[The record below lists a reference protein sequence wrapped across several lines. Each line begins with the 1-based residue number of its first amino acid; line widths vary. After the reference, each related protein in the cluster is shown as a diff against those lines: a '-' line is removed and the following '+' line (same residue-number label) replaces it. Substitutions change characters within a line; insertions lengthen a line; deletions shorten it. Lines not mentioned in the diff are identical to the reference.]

1 MQWGPIDW
9 AVHPSEANS
18 TQSTVQVVAAI
29 PARYASKRLPG
40 KPLLEI
46 AGVTLIERVYRQVER
61 ARGISEVIVLTDDSR
76 IADAVLGFGGR
87 VMMTPEDL
95 ASGSDRVAYAARD
108 WGAKVI
114 LNVQGDEPLI
124 APEALS
130 RLAKHLVENPDDDVA
145 TLAAPATPEDFD
157 NPDVVKVVSDTNGRA
172 LYFSRAGIPYA
183 RASRGGQLTRPQRGY
198 RSQRGYQS
206 QRHIGVYGY
215 QRKALLEIA
224 ATPQTPLE
232 LAESLE
238 QLRMLE
244 SGFSIRV
251 LSVAKAWPGVDTITD
266 SRRVEAYLAEHGDPL
281 AGRRAIPTSRADS

>member
-1 MQWGPIDW
+1 MQVI
-9 AVHPSEANS
+9 
-18 TQSTVQVVAAI
+18 AAI
-29 PARYASKRLPG
+29 PARYASTRLPG

-46 AGVTLIERVYRQVER
+46 AGITLIERVYRQVER
-61 ARGISEVIVLTDDSR
+61 ARGISEAIVLTDDSR

-95 ASGSDRVAYAARD
+95 ASGTDRVAYAAREWD
-108 WGAKVI
+108 AKVI

-130 RLAKHLVENPDDDVA
+130 RLATHLIENPDDDVA
-145 TLAAPATPEDFD
+145 TLAAPAAPGDFD
-157 NPDVVKVVSDTNGRA
+157 DPDVVKVVSDTNGRA
-172 LYFSRAGIPYA
+172 LYFSRAGIPYFRGA
-183 RASRGGQLTRPQRGY
+183 RGGQVGQTRRGH

-224 ATPQTPLE
+224 SVPQTPLE

-251 LSVAKAWPGVDTITD
+251 LSVAKAWLGVDTITD
-266 SRRVEAYLAEHGDPL
+266 LRDVEAYLAEHGDPL
-281 AGRRAIPTSRADS
+281 AGRRATPSSRTDS

>member
-1 MQWGPIDW
+1 M
-9 AVHPSEANS
+9 HPAEANS

-61 ARGISEVIVLTDDSR
+61 ARGISETIVLTDDSR

-87 VMMTPEDL
+87 VLMTPGDL

-108 WGAKVI
+108 WDSKVI

-124 APEALS
+124 APEVLS

-183 RASRGGQLTRPQRGY
+183 HASRGGQLTRP
-198 RSQRGYQS
+198 QRGYQS

-251 LSVAKAWPGVDTITD
+251 LSVAKAWPGVDTIKD

-281 AGRRAIPTSRADS
+281 AGRRATPTSRADS

>member
-1 MQWGPIDW
+1 MQVI
-9 AVHPSEANS
+9 
-18 TQSTVQVVAAI
+18 AAI
-29 PARYASKRLPG
+29 PARYASTRLPG

-46 AGVTLIERVYRQVER
+46 AGITLIERVYRQVER
-61 ARGISEVIVLTDDSR
+61 ARGISEAIVLTDDSR

-95 ASGSDRVAYAARD
+95 ASGTDRVAYAAREWD
-108 WGAKVI
+108 AKVI

-145 TLAAPATPEDFD
+145 TLAAPAAPGDFD
-157 NPDVVKVVSDTNGRA
+157 DPDVVKVVSDTNGRA
-172 LYFSRAGIPYA
+172 LYFSRAGIPYLRGA
-183 RASRGGQLTRPQRGY
+183 CGGQLAE
-198 RSQRGYQS
+198 SQRGYQS

-251 LSVAKAWPGVDTITD
+251 LSVAKAWPGVDTIKD

-281 AGRRAIPTSRADS
+281 AGRRATPTSRADS